1 MNQKKFLGENA
12 LTGGR
17 RIAWNVLM
25 GVAASI
31 AAIGSVYMA
40 HKKAG
45 LMGVGAIAAFVLVAI
60 IVHFNRVNT
69 RKHQS

>member
-1 MNQKKFLGENA
+1 
-12 LTGGR
+12 
-17 RIAWNVLM
+17 M
-25 GVAASI
+25 GVAAGI

-45 LMGVGAIAAFVLVAI
+45 MMGVGAIVAFVLVAI

-69 RKHQS
+69 RKHQF